1 MVDAV
6 KSRPAVMPS
15 EAPAVKEAAVEA
27 PAEEPSIDA
36 LFGPADSGDADTKD
50 TPADD
55 YAALIDDI
63 FGQHRSIESESQVPA
78 MPVSTVVGTIE
89 VGATNSYRVVSFEA
103 TQSRTWVDNTGQF
116 STTGRLIEIQ
126 SNAVRLLKDNGRT
139 CTVS

>member
-1 MVDAV
+1 
-6 KSRPAVMPS
+6 MPS

-78 MPVSTVVGTIE
+78 MPVSTAVGQSKWVRPTLIGLFHLKILNRGPGSTIP
-89 VGATNSYRVVSFEA
+89 
-103 TQSRTWVDNTGQF
+103 DN
-116 STTGRLIEIQ
+116 L
-126 SNAVRLLKDNGRT
+126 VRLVG
-139 CTVS
+139 